1 MTMPRSCLMCWRG
14 SDYFH
19 RFTSS
24 SMILPLLIPVLAE
37 ISSSLD
43 IVAGSTLQ
51 VMDTLSPVP
60 FG

>member
-1 MTMPRSCLMCWRG
+1 M
-14 SDYFH
+14 
-19 RFTSS
+19 TSS
-24 SMILPLLIPVLAE
+24 SMILPLLMPVLAE